1 MKKTPLEIAIN
12 AAGSARALAERIGV
26 TPMAITQWKSRGVPA
41 RRVQAVVMA
50 CNGAVS
56 AEDLR
61 PDIFRAQ
68 VASPAACC
76 ADRRVQLAPDDHHGR
91 RTTDPTDNEIQALRE
106 CGEKAVELAGR
117 LAG

>member
-1 MKKTPLEIAIN
+1 MKKTPLETAID

-41 RRVQAVVMA
+41 HRVQAVVMA

-68 VASPAACC
+68 LASPAACS
-76 ADRRVQLAPDDHHGR
+76 DRRAQLAPDDRRGR
-91 RTTDPTDNEIQALRE
+91 RTTDPTSNEIQALRE
-106 CGEKAVELAGR
+106 CGEQAKAVADR